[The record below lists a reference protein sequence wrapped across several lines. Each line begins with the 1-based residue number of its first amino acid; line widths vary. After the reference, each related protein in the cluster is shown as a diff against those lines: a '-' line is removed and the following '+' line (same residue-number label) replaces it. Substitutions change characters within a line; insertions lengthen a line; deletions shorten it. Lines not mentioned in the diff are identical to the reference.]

1 MGAAGT
7 RNRGPK
13 VIVNKVQRRLGIGRP
28 RVRSGMPRGVPLFAL
43 TAIVLAATASL
54 ALAEETSRSEYKA
67 AAEPICKAN
76 AEANDHILKGVRTK
90 VRQGK
95 LAVAGGQFVRA
106 ATALRKTLRQLTA
119 LPRPEADAERLGEW
133 LERVGDEADLLQ
145 QVGEALKVG
154 NRRRAESLSAKLVS
168 GARLTNAIV
177 VPFGFQYCRFEPSK
191 YT

>member
-1 MGAAGT
+1 M
-7 RNRGPK
+7 
-13 VIVNKVQRRLGIGRP
+13 NKVQRHLGIGR
-28 RVRSGMPRGVPLFAL
+28 SRGRLGTPHGVGLFAL
-43 TAIVLAATASL
+43 AAIVLAAAASL
-54 ALAEETSRSEYKA
+54 ALAEETTRSTYKA

-106 ATALRKTLRQLTA
+106 AAALRKTLRQLKA
-119 LPRPEADAERLGEW
+119 LPRPEADTERLGEW

-145 QVGEALKVG
+145 QVGEALKAG
-154 NRRRAESLSAKLVS
+154 NRRRAETLSAKLVS